1 MLLPMG
7 RSRWLV
13 FLRVG
18 SRSGRATP
26 VNRLARLWLTSLQLS
41 GCAVAFSR
49 LLGLQVVL
57 RLLTVRSWTCRPC
70 CVLRRRCAGGALLL
84 ASSLVCRV
92 LLVSMRITGGVLVL
106 MRGGLTVLQSA
117 TSAPAR
123 IACATALCVW
133 TLSRMRSFY
142 ALRRKCRVRQLAR
155 SGSRRGWSGR
165 RVARCLSLLICFAR
179 RCVTAGARLGRVRS
193 LFA

>member
-92 LLVSMRITGGVLVL
+92 LLVSMQITGGALAW
-106 MRGGLTVLQSA
+106 MHGGLTVPWSA
-117 TSAPAR
+117 TSALAR
-123 IACATALCVW
+123 IACATELCIW
-133 TLSRMRSFY
+133 TRNRTLSLRV
-142 ALRRKCRVRQLAR
+142 LRRRNRVRQLELN
-155 SGSRRGWSGR
+155 GSRRVWIGR
-165 RVARCLSLLICFAR
+165 RGRASRILLLCSAL
-179 RCVTAGARLGRVRS
+179 RCVTAGA
-193 LFA
+193 